1 MIKIYPAMVLTHGFH
16 HGYMRKGIFTI
27 EEVLSQ
33 IHAGY
38 ALFDG
43 DVINMQSQRY
53 QVFSKSITCVSCG
66 IKATHFA
73 KERNSSADGIF
84 PKRTKWHFNLYTT
97 KFNPWTEIMMTKD
110 HIVPR
115 SKGGPDK
122 LENYQT
128 MCQPCNSRKGNV
140 TPNIRIMDAI
150 LQETRW
156 NNSIVP
162 LSREDFRLFK
172 REFVRTFI
180 DILGWDFGSDMV
192 GHEERISYPGREI

>member
-1 MIKIYPAMVLTHGFH
+1 MKNIYPTMIMTHGFH

-33 IHAGY
+33 VHASY
-38 ALFDG
+38 AVFAEDI
-43 DVINMQSQRY
+43 INMQSQRY
-53 QVFSKSITCVSCG
+53 QVFSKSTTCISCG

-73 KERNSSADGIF
+73 KERNSTPDGVF
-84 PKRTKWHFNLYTT
+84 SKRTKWHFNLYTT
-97 KFNPWTEIMMTKD
+97 KFNPWSEIMMTKD
-110 HIVPR
+110 HIIPR

-128 MCQPCNSRKGNV
+128 MCQPCNMRKGNDTTNV
-140 TPNIRIMDAI
+140 RAMDAV
-150 LQETRW
+150 LPETKW
-156 NNSIVP
+156 DNSIIS

-180 DILGWDFGSDMV
+180 HILGWEFGPDMV
-192 GHEERISYPGREI
+192 GHEERISYSGR